1 MIFKVM
7 GERKEQFVLVNQV
20 KKTKRIDLSRQ
31 AGLQLFDIGQTKVRK
46 NSRLEVK
53 IRMGK

>member
-1 MIFKVM
+1 M

-20 KKTKRIDLSRQ
+20 KKKKRIDLSRQ